1 MIDALLLVGTL
12 LDDPAPAT
20 RTGTEPIVLAQA
32 ASSPDQA
39 AAQARAQTG
48 GRVLGVEWG
57 ESGGQPVYVV
67 RVLMPDGSIREVPIP
82 ASGDS

>member
-1 MIDALLLVGTL
+1 MIHTLLLVAGLQGSPGT
-12 LDDPAPAT
+12 PTSAP
-20 RTGTEPIVLAQA
+20 EPTITLAQA
-32 ASSPDQA
+32 VTSPDQA
-39 AAQARAQTG
+39 AALARDQTG

-57 ESGGQPVYVV
+57 DSGGQPVYVV

>member
-1 MIDALLLVGTL
+1 MIHALLLIGSL
-12 LDDPAPAT
+12 ADPAIAT
-20 RTGTEPIVLAQA
+20 APVPDATVVLAQA
-32 ASSPDQA
+32 ATSPDQA
-39 AAQARAQTG
+39 AAAARAQTG

-57 ESGGQPVYVV
+57 DNGGQPVYVV

>member
-1 MIDALLLVGTL
+1 MIHTLLLIAGLQTGPGTAVPVSEL
-12 LDDPAPAT
+12 
-20 RTGTEPIVLAQA
+20 PITLAQA
-32 ASSPDQA
+32 VTSADQA
-39 AAQARAQTG
+39 AAAARAQTG

-57 ESGGQPVYVV
+57 DSGGQPVYVV